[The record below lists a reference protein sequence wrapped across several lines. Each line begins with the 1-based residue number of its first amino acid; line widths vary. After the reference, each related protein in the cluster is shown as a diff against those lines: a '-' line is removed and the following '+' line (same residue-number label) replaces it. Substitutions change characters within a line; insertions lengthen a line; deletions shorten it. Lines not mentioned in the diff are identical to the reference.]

1 MMVVSD
7 QGEAVVQ
14 GGMEGFADVKH
25 SANERLG
32 SYSLTTGNREA
43 WAAQSISGQSHHPGE
58 AN

>member
-7 QGEAVVQ
+7 HGEAVVQ
-14 GGMEGFADVKH
+14 GGMEGFGDVKH

-32 SYSLTTGNREA
+32 SYSLTTGNRKA
-43 WAAQSISGQSHHPGE
+43 WAAQSISGQSRHPGE